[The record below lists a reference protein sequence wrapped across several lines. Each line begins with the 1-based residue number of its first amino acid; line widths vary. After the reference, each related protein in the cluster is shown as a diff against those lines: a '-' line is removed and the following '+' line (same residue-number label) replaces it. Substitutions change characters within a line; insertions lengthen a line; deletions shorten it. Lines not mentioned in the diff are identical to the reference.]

1 MNEDQI
7 FMSNLKGSTMANV
20 ITGLFLMTFW
30 ILKNKCKHSQCKVQN
45 RCFTCSIKENDEERD
60 CERGQ
65 RGPRDAQEGVYEV
78 YPREHSRIPPKHKTA
93 LSSD

>member
-45 RCFTCSIKENDEERD
+45 RCFTCSIKEDDEED

-65 RGPRDAQEGVYEV
+65 RGPRDAEEGVYEV
-78 YPREHSRIPPKHKTA
+78 YPGEHSRIPSKHKTA